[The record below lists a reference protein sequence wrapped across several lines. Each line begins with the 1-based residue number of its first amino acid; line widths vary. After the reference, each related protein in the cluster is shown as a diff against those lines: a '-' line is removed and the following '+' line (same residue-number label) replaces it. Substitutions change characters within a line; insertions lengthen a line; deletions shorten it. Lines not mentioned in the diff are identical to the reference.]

1 MVQWGPAPP
10 PLVAAR
16 SNSPEGPGVRLVRS
30 LATAATLTAAGGVLW
45 LLSSC
50 GHTFVSGGPHTIPGS
65 GPGGKPMTTVTDQ
78 AVGMP
83 PVPKTIVYPVTAR
96 VSVSDNYFGT
106 KVADPYRWLENLDS
120 QEVQAWVK
128 SENDISRPRLAELP
142 ARPWLKAR
150 LTQLWNYERYEV
162 PLKRG
167 SRYFYLHNNGT
178 QNQSV
183 LQVADTLDAPGRV
196 LVDPNDARE
205 DATISLSDFMPN
217 PGGNVVAY
225 ALSDGGS
232 DWQVW
237 HFKRVS
243 DGTDYPDEVRFTK
256 FWGVSWARDGS
267 GVYYSR
273 YPALAN
279 GHGDDTGRPAV
290 YFHQLGTAQDRD
302 RLVYEVTNHPT
313 HVPTAR
319 VTEDG
324 RYLIVTLFEGYEKN
338 GVDVIEL
345 REGGKPHPVFA
356 DWEAL
361 YTFIG
366 SRGHELYFR
375 TTYRAP
381 LGRVI
386 AVDARA
392 PVTRRTIV
400 PEGAAALAD
409 ASFVGGRFIASYV
422 EDAHGVARLYERDGR
437 PVGEVPLPGL
447 GRIEGF
453 EGEGAQTE
461 TFFSYTD
468 SLTPR
473 RIYRFDVPANRPT
486 LWREPHTSALSGQFV
501 TEQVFY
507 NSKDGTRVPMY
518 ITHRRGTPRDG
529 NQPALLYGYGGFD
542 ISLTPMYRPSVEAW
556 LEMGGTYVEANLR
569 GGGEYGEA
577 WHKAGTLTNKQHVFD
592 DFIAAAEFLVNENYT
607 RRARLGIYGRSNG
620 GLLVGAVLT
629 QRPDLFGAALP
640 AVGVLDMLRYQTASA
655 NARQWSSDYGLSE
668 DAEQFRALYAYSP
681 VQNVKNAVCYPPTL
695 ITTADHD
702 DRVVPWHSYKFAAA
716 LQAAQICPNPIL
728 IRIETRAGHGAGK
741 PMWMQIDDFADQW
754 AFLAKW
760 LGVPAPPEVP
770 AQ

>member
-1 MVQWGPAPP
+1 
-10 PLVAAR
+10 
-16 SNSPEGPGVRLVRS
+16 VRLVRS
-30 LATAATLTAAGGVLW
+30 LATAATLIAASSVLG

-50 GHTFVSGGPHTIPGS
+50 GHALVSGGPHTVPGS

-78 AVGMP
+78 AVGMS

-120 QEVQAWVK
+120 PEVQAWVK

-167 SRYFYLHNNGT
+167 NRYFYLHNNGT

-183 LQVADTLDAPGRV
+183 LQVIDSLDAAGRV

-205 DATISLSDFMPN
+205 DATVALSDFMPD

-225 ALSDGGS
+225 ALSDGGT

-237 HFKRVS
+237 HFKRVAN
-243 DGTDYPDEVRFTK
+243 GTDYPDELRFTK
-256 FWGVSWARDGS
+256 FWGVSWARDSS

-279 GHGDDTGRPAV
+279 GHGDDTGRPAL
-290 YFHQLGTAQDRD
+290 YFHQLGTPQDRD
-302 RLVYEVTNHPT
+302 RLVYEVTDHPT

-338 GVDVIEL
+338 GVDVIDL

-392 PVTRRTIV
+392 AVTRRTIV
-400 PEGAAALAD
+400 PEGSAVLTE
-409 ASFVGGRFIASYV
+409 ASYVGGRFIASYV

-453 EGEGAQTE
+453 EGEGAQSE

-468 SLTPR
+468 YLTPR
-473 RIYRFDVPANRPT
+473 RIYRLDVPANRPT
-486 LWREPHTSALSGQFV
+486 LWREAHTSALSGQFV

-518 ITHRRGTPRDG
+518 ITHRRGSTRDG
-529 NQPALLYGYGGFD
+529 NQPVLLYGYGGFD
-542 ISLTPMYRPSVEAW
+542 VSLTPMYRPSVEAW

-569 GGGEYGEA
+569 GGGEYGES
-577 WHKAGTLTNKQHVFD
+577 WHKAGTLANKQRVFD

-728 IRIETRAGHGAGK
+728 IRVETRAGHGAGK

-760 LGVPAPPEVP
+760 LGVSAPAVV

>member
-1 MVQWGPAPP
+1 MTMP
-10 PLVAAR
+10 
-16 SNSPEGPGVRLVRS
+16 RS
-30 LATAATLTAAGGVLW
+30 LATAAALATVGVTIV
-45 LLSSC
+45 LLSAC
-50 GHTFVSGGPHTIPGS
+50 GHTLVAGGPHTVPGS

-83 PVPKTIVYPVTAR
+83 PVAKTTIYPVTAR
-96 VSVSDNYFGT
+96 IEASDSYFGT
-106 KVADPYRWLENLDS
+106 KVADPYRWLESLDS
-120 QEVQAWVK
+120 PEVQAWVK
-128 SENDISRPRLAELP
+128 SQNALSQPRLAELP
-142 ARPWLKAR
+142 WREWIKTR
-150 LTQLWNYERYEV
+150 LSQLWDYERYEV
-162 PLKRG
+162 PVKRG
-167 SRYFYLHNNGT
+167 GHYFYLHNDGR

-183 LQVADTLDAPGRV
+183 LQVAETPEAPGRV
-196 LVDPNDARE
+196 LFDPNTVRT
-205 DATISLSDFMPN
+205 DATVALTDFTPD
-217 PGGNVVAY
+217 PQGRLVAY

-237 HFKRVS
+237 HFKRVA
-243 DGTDYPDEVRFTK
+243 DGGDLPDELRFTK

-273 YPALAN
+273 YPALSN
-279 GHGDDTGRPAV
+279 GRGDDSGRPAV
-290 YFHQLGTAQDRD
+290 YFHALGTAQDRD
-302 RLVYEVTNHPT
+302 RLVYEVDNHPT
-313 HVPTAR
+313 HVPMAR

-324 RYLIVTLFEGYEKN
+324 RYLIVTLVEGYEKN
-338 GVDVIEL
+338 AVDVIDL
-345 REGGKPHPVFA
+345 RQPGEKPRAVFA
-356 DWEAL
+356 DWDAL

-366 SRGHELYFR
+366 SRGNDLYFQ
-375 TTYRAP
+375 TTYRSP

-386 AVDARA
+386 SVDARA

-400 PEGAAALAD
+400 PEGSAALAA
-409 ASFVGGRFIASYV
+409 ASYVGGRFIARYI
-422 EDAHGVARLYERDGR
+422 ENAHEVARVYERDGR
-437 PVGEVPLPGL
+437 PVGEVPLPGF

-453 EGEGAQTE
+453 EGEGAQNE

-468 SLTPR
+468 YLTPGK
-473 RIYRFDVPANRPT
+473 IYRFDVPANHAT
-486 LWREPHTSALSGQFV
+486 LWREPHTSALTSQFI

-507 NSKDGTRVPMY
+507 TSKDGTRVPMY
-518 ITHRRGTPRDG
+518 ITHRRDAARDG
-529 NQPALLYGYGGFD
+529 NQPVLLYGYGGFD
-542 ISLTPMYRPSVEAW
+542 ISLTPVYRPSVEAW

-577 WHKAGTLTNKQHVFD
+577 WHTAGTLTNKQHVFD
-592 DFIAAAEFLVNENYT
+592 DFIAAAEFLVAQNYT

-668 DAEQFRALYAYSP
+668 NEQQFQALYAYSP
-681 VQNVKNAVCYPPTL
+681 VQNVKKGVCYPPTL

-716 LQAAQICPNPIL
+716 LQAAQLCPNPIL
-728 IRIETRAGHGAGK
+728 IRVETRAGHGAGK
-741 PMWMQIDDFADQW
+741 PMAMQIEDFADQW

-760 LGVPAPPEVP
+760 LALPPPPLAP
-770 AQ
+770 QG